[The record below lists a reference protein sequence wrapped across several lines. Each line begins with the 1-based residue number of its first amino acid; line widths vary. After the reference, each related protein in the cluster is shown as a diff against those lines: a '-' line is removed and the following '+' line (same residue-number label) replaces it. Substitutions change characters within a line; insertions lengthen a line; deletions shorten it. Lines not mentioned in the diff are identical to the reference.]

1 MKNITVIGTG
11 YVGLVSGAGLSD
23 FGNQVICADIDESK
37 IRLLKAGEIPIFEP
51 GLKEVV
57 DRNIKSNRLSFTIDI
72 SKAVRDSE
80 VIFIGVGTPEGKNGE
95 TDLSAV
101 FQVAETIGNNLNAYK
116 IICTKSTVPIGT
128 GEKIISIINKY
139 KKNDV
144 DFDYV
149 SNPEF
154 LREGAAVQDFVSN
167 PEFLREG
174 AAVQDFL
181 IPNRIVLGA
190 TSEKPFRIMQDVYRP
205 LYINETPIVY
215 TNVPTAEMIKYASNA
230 FLALKLSYINE
241 IANLCEA
248 VGADVHV
255 VAKAMGNDG
264 RISPKFL
271 HPGPGF
277 GGSCFP
283 KDTKALLSLSKEL
296 NEPMNTVA
304 AAIATNDKQK
314 IRMAD
319 KLFNLMEDEIK
330 GKTIAVLGLSFKQMT
345 DDVRESAS
353 IKMIQSILDREGIVK
368 AYDPVA
374 SDNMKMNFPDIE
386 YYSNWQEAVKNVNA
400 VVIMTEWHEFRG
412 LDLVELK
419 QLVKTPII
427 LDTRNVL
434 SMKDLVSLDFKFDN
448 VGRKIL
454 K

>member
-1 MKNITVIGTG
+1 MKKITVIGTG

-37 IRLLKAGEIPIFEP
+37 IKLLKAGKIPIFEP

-57 DRNIKSNRLSFTIDI
+57 ARNVKSNRLSFSTDI
-72 SKAVRDSE
+72 SKAVRNSE
-80 VIFIGVGTPEGKNGE
+80 VIFIGVGTPEGKNGSA
-95 TDLSAV
+95 DLSAV
-101 FQVAETIGNNLNAYK
+101 YSVAKTIGDNLNTYK

-128 GEKIISIINKY
+128 GEKIISILNKC
-139 KKNDV
+139 KNNDV
-144 DFDYV
+144 EFDY
-149 SNPEF
+149 
-154 LREGAAVQDFVSN
+154 VSN

-190 TSEKPFRIMQDVYRP
+190 TSENAFQIMQDVYRP
-205 LYINETPIVY
+205 LYINETPIVH

-264 RISPKFL
+264 RISSKFL

-283 KDTKALLSLSKEL
+283 KDTKALLSLSEEL
-296 NEPMNTVA
+296 NEPMKTVA
-304 AAIATNDKQK
+304 AAITTNDKQK
-314 IRMAD
+314 VRMAD
-319 KLFNLMEDEIK
+319 KLFKLMGNNIN

-353 IKMIQSILDREGIVK
+353 IEMIQRILDRDGIVK

-374 SDNMKMNFPDIE
+374 SDNMKIKFPDIE
-386 YYSNWQEAVKNVNA
+386 YYSNWQEAVKDVDA

-419 QLVKTPII
+419 QLVKTSII

-448 VGRKIL
+448 VGRKVL

>member
-1 MKNITVIGTG
+1 MRNITVIGTG

-37 IRLLKAGEIPIFEP
+37 IRSLKAGKIPIFEP
-51 GLKEVV
+51 GLKEIV
-57 DRNIKSNRLSFTIDI
+57 DRNVKSNRLSFTTDV
-72 SKAVRDSE
+72 SKAIRESE
-80 VIFIGVGTPEGKNGE
+80 VIFIGVGTPEGENGDA
-95 TDLSAV
+95 DLSAI
-101 FQVAETIGNNLNAYK
+101 FSVAETIGNNLNNYK

-128 GEKIISIINKY
+128 GAKIISIINKC
-139 KKNDV
+139 KNNDV
-144 DFDYV
+144 EFDY
-149 SNPEF
+149 
-154 LREGAAVQDFVSN
+154 VSN

-190 TSEKPFRIMQDVYRP
+190 TSQKSFQVMQDVYRP

-215 TNVPTAEMIKYASNA
+215 TNVSTAEMIKYASNA

-296 NEPMNTVA
+296 KEPMNTVA
-304 AAIATNDKQK
+304 AAIATNDRQK
-314 IRMAD
+314 ERMTN
-319 KLFNLMEDEIK
+319 KLFNLMNNDIK

-353 IKMIQSILDREGIVK
+353 IKMIHSILNKNGIVK

-374 SDNMKMNFPDIE
+374 SENMKSHFPNIE
-386 YYSNWQEAVKNVNA
+386 YSNSWQEAVKDTDA
-400 VVIMTEWHEFRG
+400 VALMTEWHEFRG

-434 SMKDLVSLDFKFDN
+434 SIRDLTSLGFKFDN
-448 VGRKIL
+448 VGRKSI